1 MAAGSVIPQGYASPY
16 YINLIFS
23 DSLLVAAGTERSLSG
38 VDVRIRGAPHRCIG
52 MARRKPETRSV
63 GWSPNYIRE
72 STLGKHGKP
81 IKNFLDSYRLCRRLS
96 VALSC
101 AMGGDSPGASR

>member
-16 YINLIFS
+16 IINLIFS

-72 STLGKHGKP
+72 EHARQAWKTLQELPGSP
-81 IKNFLDSYRLCRRLS
+81 AVWREELS
-96 VALSC
+96 GLFDVGVDL
-101 AMGGDSPGASR
+101 